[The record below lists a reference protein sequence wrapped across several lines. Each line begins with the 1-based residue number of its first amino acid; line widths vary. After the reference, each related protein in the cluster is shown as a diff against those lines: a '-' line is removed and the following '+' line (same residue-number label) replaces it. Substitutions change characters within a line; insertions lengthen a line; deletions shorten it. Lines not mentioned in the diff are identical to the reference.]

1 MQCFFCVSRYECRKD
16 EDTWIRLHLCRTGNE
31 GITNTTFKYTKYDFA
46 KVSIPYLLIYNFQNK
61 GGVFHDE
68 FVVYNPK
75 QALAKYIINFER
87 IIHLETVQ
95 LAFQSLSSDYRERE
109 MLRSRFFTSSEDE
122 VYFRVAEAQF
132 LRLIHPHNA
141 QVYFINTWRYSFTN
155 FSFRLRKSP

>member
-1 MQCFFCVSRYECRKD
+1 MQCFFSVSRYECRKD
-16 EDTWIRLHLCRTGNE
+16 EDTRIRLHLCRTGNE
-31 GITNTTFKYTKYDFA
+31 GITNTTFTNTKFDMA
-46 KVSIPYLLIYNFQNK
+46 KVFDSIFIYFQNK

-87 IIHLETVQ
+87 ITHLETVQ
-95 LAFQSLSSDYRERE
+95 LAFRSLSADYCERE
-109 MLRSRFFTSSEDE
+109 MLRSRDFTSSEDE

-155 FSFRLRKSP
+155 FSFRFRKSP